1 MVPLIASRATW
12 ESSID
17 AWQDGRAA
25 KKALVAVAHSIL
37 VIIYHV
43 LKEETT
49 YQELG
54 STYFEER
61 ERDAVKRRAL
71 RSLERLGYDVSLQEK
86 GAVA

>member
-1 MVPLIASRATW
+1 M
-12 ESSID
+12 E
-17 AWQDGRAA
+17 
-25 KKALVAVAHSIL
+25 
-37 VIIYHV
+37 
-43 LKEETT
+43 
-49 YQELG
+49 